1 VCTLLTIHPHHFLR
15 LLSYKL
21 TMPGEVLD
29 RPNPRPASLNFRIP
43 SSNIH
48 VNLESAN
55 VLTPE
60 ELQAITKFRRAADYI
75 AAAMIFL
82 KDNVLLEREIKP
94 EDIKP
99 RLLGH
104 WGTCPGLIL
113 TYAHL
118 NMLIRKENEK
128 MIFVV
133 GPGMSIFL
141 RYMRLFVSL
150 IPLSGHGAPAI
161 LATLW
166 IEGSLAKFFPQYSLD
181 KAGLKNLITGF
192 STPKGF
198 PSHINAEV
206 PGSIHEGGELGYAL
220 AVAFGAVM
228 DKPELIVPVI
238 IGDGEAE
245 TGPTAA

>member
-1 VCTLLTIHPHHFLR
+1 
-15 LLSYKL
+15 
-21 TMPGEVLD
+21 MPGEVLD
-29 RPNPRPASLNFRIP
+29 RPNPPPGKSQLPDSILEYR
-43 SSNIH
+43 

-55 VLTPE
+55 ALTPD
-60 ELQAITKFRRAADYI
+60 ELHAISAYRRAADYI

-82 KDNVLLEREIKP
+82 KDNVLLEREIKH

-104 WGTCPGLIL
+104 WGTCPGLVL
-113 TYAHL
+113 AYAHL
-118 NMLIRKENEK
+118 SLLIRKENEK
-128 MIFVV
+128 MIFVI
-133 GPGMSIFL
+133 GPGTSPFSRDVCRFTPL
-141 RYMRLFVSL
+141 TP
-150 IPLSGHGAPAI
+150 IPGHGAPAI

-166 IEGSLAKFFPQYSLD
+166 MEGSLAKFFPQYSLD
-181 KAGLKNLITGF
+181 KAGLKNLIAGF
-192 STPKGF
+192 STPSGF

>member
-1 VCTLLTIHPHHFLR
+1 
-15 LLSYKL
+15 
-21 TMPGEVLD
+21 MPGEILD
-29 RPNPRPASLNFRIP
+29 RPNPPPGKSQLPDSILEYR
-43 SSNIH
+43 

-55 VLTPE
+55 ALSPD
-60 ELQAITKFRRAADYI
+60 ELQAISAYRRAADYI

-82 KDNVLLEREIKP
+82 KDNVLLEREIRH

-104 WGTCPGLIL
+104 WGTCPGLVL
-113 TYAHL
+113 AYAHL
-118 NMLIRKENEK
+118 SLLIRKENEK

-133 GPGMSIFL
+133 GPGTQ
-141 RYMRLFVSL
+141 YDTCRLTSL
-150 IPLSGHGAPAI
+150 TPIPGHGAPAI

-166 IEGSLAKFFPQYSLD
+166 MEGSLAKFFPQYSLD
-181 KAGLKNLITGF
+181 KAGLRNLIAGF
-192 STPKGF
+192 STPSGF